1 MASTTTREQVKVGRL
16 TVALSNTGKVLF
28 PDDGIT
34 KGDLIGYYQ
43 AAAEHMLPY
52 LRERPLAMARYPDG
66 ITGER
71 IFQKNVG
78 RHFPDWIP
86 RVEVGKQGGQLSQVV
101 ATKAADLVYLANQAC
116 IELHPFLSRVERPAH
131 PGQRSQPGEASPP
144 DQLHRPD
151 MLIFDLDPPDTGH
164 FEAVRTAALRLR
176 EILEGDLG
184 LAAFVKTTG
193 SKGLHVQ
200 VPLNGREEFD
210 PVREFAR
217 QVAEVLAAAEPD
229 LVTVEQR
236 MEARQG
242 RVYADIMRNAYAQT
256 AVAAY
261 SVRARPGAPVAT
273 PVSWEEVADPAL
285 RADGFTL
292 PAMPDRLAQLDKAG
306 DPWAGMSR
314 HRQGLTRPRRLLARR
329 HP

>member
-1 MASTTTREQVKVGRL
+1 MASTTTREQVRVGRL
-16 TVALSNTGKVLF
+16 TVALTNTGKVLF
-28 PDDGIT
+28 PGDGIT

-43 AAAEHMLPY
+43 ATAEVMLPY
-52 LRERPLAMARYPDG
+52 LRERPVAMARYPDG
-66 ITGER
+66 IGGER

-86 RVEVGKQGGQLSQVV
+86 RVEVGKQGGELCQVLC
-101 ATKAADLVYLANQAC
+101 TKAADLVYLANQAT
-116 IELHPFLSRVERPAH
+116 IELHPFLSRAGRPGH
-131 PGQRSQPGEASPP
+131 DGEPAQA

-184 LAAFVKTTG
+184 LASFVKTTG

-229 LVTVEQR
+229 LVTVQQR
-236 MEARQG
+236 KDARNS

-285 RADGFTL
+285 RADSFTL
-292 PAMPDRLAQLDKAG
+292 PAMPDRLAQLDKTG

-314 HRQGLTRPRRLLARR
+314 HRQGLSRPRRLLARR

>member
-16 TVALSNTGKVLF
+16 TVALTNTGKVLF
-28 PDDGIT
+28 PGDGIT
-34 KGDLIGYYQ
+34 KGDLIGYYR
-43 AAAEHMLPY
+43 AVAEHMLPY

-86 RVEVGKQGGQLSQVV
+86 RVEVGKQGGELCQVV
-101 ATKAADLVYLANQAC
+101 ATKAADLVYLANQAT
-116 IELHPFLSRVERPAH
+116 IELHPFLSRTGRPG
-131 PGQRSQPGEASPP
+131 PQGEPAQP

-151 MLIFDLDPPDTGH
+151 MLIFDLDPPGTGQ

-210 PVREFAR
+210 PVRDFAR
-217 QVAEVLAAAEPD
+217 QVAELLAAAEPD

-236 MEARQG
+236 KEARQG

-273 PVSWEEVADPAL
+273 PVSWDEAADPAL
-285 RADGFTL
+285 RADSFTL

-329 HP
+329 QP

>member
-1 MASTTTREQVKVGRL
+1 
-16 TVALSNTGKVLF
+16 
-28 PDDGIT
+28 
-34 KGDLIGYYQ
+34 
-43 AAAEHMLPY
+43 
-52 LRERPLAMARYPDG
+52 
-66 ITGER
+66 
-71 IFQKNVG
+71 
-78 RHFPDWIP
+78 
-86 RVEVGKQGGQLSQVV
+86 
-101 ATKAADLVYLANQAC
+101 
-116 IELHPFLSRVERPAH
+116 
-131 PGQRSQPGEASPP
+131 
-144 DQLHRPD
+144 

-164 FEAVRTAALRLR
+164 FEAVRTMALRLR

-184 LAAFVKTTG
+184 LVAFVKTTG

-217 QVAEVLAAAEPD
+217 EVAERLAAAEPD

-236 MEARQG
+236 IQARQG

-273 PVSWEEVADPAL
+273 PVSWDEVADPAL